1 MAVDNLAPE
10 AFLTGKVGHV
20 WLPMVTR
27 ANKYGVKISVFL
39 FFSTLLKELENRTKY
54 EKEQKQR
61 EVRGSKDVKKRIFQ
75 KVFEVNLRDF
85 ISAS

>member
-1 MAVDNLAPE
+1 MNNLALE
-10 AFLTGKVGHV
+10 AFLPREEGHV
-20 WLPMVTR
+20 WLPVVTR

-61 EVRGSKDVKKRIFQ
+61 EAMRSERKQRCEEKNIPEGF
-75 KVFEVNLRDF
+75 
-85 ISAS
+85 